1 MSKAIFVLA
10 LATMCLSSAPV
21 YADNV
26 DLGLEAFHETCLAHG
41 PDFERTAAVAKTR
54 GWTPLSGD
62 AALAPV
68 DDVDAFQGWAV
79 TGHDLPAGTMI
90 AVTKATLNG
99 KAVQTCSIRLF
110 DVDRATFEQ
119 RFFAW
124 TDAEKISED
133 RNGDQ
138 VSKLYIL
145 IAGNRRQ
152 LVHLTSPVDTGRS
165 NTIIASSIADD

>member
-1 MSKAIFVLA
+1 MSKALFAFAFAGV
-10 LATMCLSSAPV
+10 CLISTPV

-26 DLGLEAFHETCLAHG
+26 DLGLEAFHQTCLVHG

-62 AALAPV
+62 AALAPI
-68 DDVDAFQGWAV
+68 DDVEAFQGWAV
-79 TGHDLPAGTMI
+79 TGNDLPAGTII
-90 AVTKATLNG
+90 AVTKATLEG
-99 KAVQTCSIRLF
+99 KAVQTCSVRLF
-110 DVDRATFEQ
+110 DIDRATFEQ
-119 RFFAW
+119 RFFAR

-145 IAGNRRQ
+145 IAGNRKQ
-152 LVHLTSPVDTGRS
+152 LVHLTSPVDMGRS
-165 NTIIASSIADD
+165 EIIASSIADD